1 MNRAGEL
8 VTILVPTEREER
20 VRDYTEDD
28 YTEDEN
34 QPEPEDRTP

>member
-20 VRDYTEDD
+20 VRDYTEDAQ
-28 YTEDEN
+28 N

>member
-20 VRDYTEDD
+20 VRDYTED
-28 YTEDEN
+28 EL
-34 QPEPEDRTP
+34 EPARTRRPDSLAP